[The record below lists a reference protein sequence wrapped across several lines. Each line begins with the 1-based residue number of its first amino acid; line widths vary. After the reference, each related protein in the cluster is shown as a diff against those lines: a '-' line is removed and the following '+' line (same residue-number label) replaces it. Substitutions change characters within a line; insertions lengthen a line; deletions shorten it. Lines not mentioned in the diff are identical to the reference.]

1 MKVIKMRFFRYFT
14 LGVLLLLG
22 TGGQSLAAK
31 QTTIQKTELL
41 NLIIDINNAI
51 KDRNFAIVSAHMP
64 DRLYREMA
72 RRLNTTE
79 DDLRN
84 NFLKQL
90 HVQFENLSADS
101 YYLDEIKIDYRQTNN
116 GTFYALIPTTLKTE
130 DNIIHYK
137 TLAIFD
143 NNRWYLVYGGQKTI
157 QNPVFLEIYPDFNGI
172 NLPKETVI
180 KK

>member
-1 MKVIKMRFFRYFT
+1 MRFFRYFT
-14 LGVLLLLG
+14 LGVFLLLG

-41 NLIIDINNAI
+41 NLVVDINNAI

-64 DRLYREMA
+64 DRLYKEMA
-72 RRLNTTE
+72 HRLNTTE

-84 NFLKQL
+84 NLLKQL
-90 HVQFENLSADS
+90 HTQFENLPSDA
-101 YYLDEIKIDYRQTNN
+101 YYLDEIKIDYRQTDN
-116 GTFYALIPTTLKTE
+116 GSFYALIPTTLKTE
-130 DNIIHYK
+130 DRIIHYK

-143 NNRWYLVYGGQKTI
+143 NNRWYLIYGGQKTI
-157 QNPVFLEIYPDFNGI
+157 QNPVFLEIYPDFDGI

-180 KK
+180 KR